1 VGDLAAGIALPFV
14 VVRAEVLIV
23 VPGTDSSLWQAF
35 GWVLPTATRALA
47 LPRQRAIGGQI
58 VMSADPGDLH
68 LILTRH

>member
-1 VGDLAAGIALPFV
+1 
-14 VVRAEVLIV
+14 
-23 VPGTDSSLWQAF
+23 
-35 GWVLPTATRALA
+35 LA